1 MRKNHKGLTWWTKV
15 DCTCGQHEATDI
27 DTTLAHKATDI
38 DTTLAHKVK
47 RLTTQLAVATATK
60 VVGFTTP
67 IDLRFGTEEVGS

>member
-15 DCTCGQHEATDI
+15 DCTCGQHE
-27 DTTLAHKATDI
+27 ATDI

-67 IDLRFGTEEVGS
+67 IDLRFGTEEIGS